1 MLYGRNYNK
10 ALELYELCSN
20 INPKCPQAYI
30 SMGLTYHLTFDLMQ
44 ALKFYHK
51 AHFLKAEDSMIEEL
65 ISQAMEDIT
74 NTEVNPLSE
83 TFLKMDIN

>member
-1 MLYGRNYNK
+1 MC
-10 ALELYELCSN
+10 CS
-20 INPKCPQAYI
+20 INPKCPQAYTSI
-30 SMGLTYHLTFDLMQ
+30 GLTYHLTFELMT

-51 AHFLKAEDSMIEEL
+51 AHFLKSEDSMIEEL

-74 NTEVNPLSE
+74 DTEVNPLSS